1 MLFNLPEISSFSGID
16 SGGGNTR
23 GMPLIPEGRAG
34 GPAVAAGFRL
44 GGRERRDLMPSPLKY
59 KSRWTGRER
68 DTTAEFTRHHVSGK
82 DTAVLMPLPLP
93 LSLAHAQMIIGD
105 ELAIASR
112 SESGVKRGRGGEM
125 GGYRYQSVRF

>member
-68 DTTAEFTRHHVSGK
+68 YHRGVYTTSRKWQRYGCSDAAASP
-82 DTAVLMPLPLP
+82 A
-93 LSLAHAQMIIGD
+93 LSRPCSDDH
-105 ELAIASR
+105 R
-112 SESGVKRGRGGEM
+112 R
-125 GGYRYQSVRF
+125 